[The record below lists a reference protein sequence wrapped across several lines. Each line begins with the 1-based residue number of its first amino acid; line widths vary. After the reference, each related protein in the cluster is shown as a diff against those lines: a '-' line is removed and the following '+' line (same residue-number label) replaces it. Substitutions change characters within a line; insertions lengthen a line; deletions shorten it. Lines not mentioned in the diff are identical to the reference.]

1 MEGGRLKQVEDKVL
15 ENRQVKR
22 EKLKRADRGR
32 DVKKKRR
39 NKAVGHR
46 KRFEKIKRKSASSR
60 KTGRIC
66 REGKLPRPKTDTR
79 GKKITSDTFAC
90 QCISG
95 S

>member
-1 MEGGRLKQVEDKVL
+1 MEGGRLKQVEDKVPK
-15 ENRQVKR
+15 NRQAKR

-32 DVKKKRR
+32 DVKKRR

-46 KRFEKIKRKSASSR
+46 KRFEKIKRKSARWR